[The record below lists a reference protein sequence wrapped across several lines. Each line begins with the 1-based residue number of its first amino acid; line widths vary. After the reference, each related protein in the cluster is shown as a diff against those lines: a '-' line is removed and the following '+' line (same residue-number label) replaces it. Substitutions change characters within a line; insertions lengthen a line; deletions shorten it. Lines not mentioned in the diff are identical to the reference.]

1 MKHLL
6 LKMNTIMISINQSSR
21 SLRKLCRF
29 IYNHQRKR
37 ITGETVTD
45 IREKV
50 EMALQKMKKLAI
62 VKNIYCQILQAIDP
76 KQVMLQNEKESWHI

>member
-1 MKHLL
+1 M
-6 LKMNTIMISINQSSR
+6 
-21 SLRKLCRF
+21 
-29 IYNHQRKR
+29 
-37 ITGETVTD
+37 TD